1 METILKTLIAIAGV
15 VLVCFISAI
24 FIGLLVMWLWNWLMP
39 VIFNLPTL
47 SYLQA
52 YGLTVLFQLL
62 IGTSVSGH

>member
-1 METILKTLIAIAGV
+1 METIFKTLVAIAGV
-15 VLVCFISAI
+15 VLLGFITAI

-39 VIFNLPTL
+39 VIFNLPTI
-47 SYLQA
+47 SYVQA